1 MLEPHTYLT
10 LKGEITKNRHHP
22 LMRNIYGVRD
32 KLRPDGGICHFFFMG
47 VVRKV
52 AAPTRL

>member
-22 LMRNIYGVRD
+22 LMRNVYGVRD
-32 KLRPDGGICHFFFMG
+32 KLRPDGGTCHFFFMG